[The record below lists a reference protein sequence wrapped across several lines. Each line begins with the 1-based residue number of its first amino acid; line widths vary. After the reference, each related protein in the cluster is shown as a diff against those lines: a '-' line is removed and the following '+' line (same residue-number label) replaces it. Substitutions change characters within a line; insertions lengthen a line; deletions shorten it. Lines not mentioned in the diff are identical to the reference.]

1 MAGHSGKG
9 DKDWSRDLEREL
21 RQIEQPEVPPEVE
34 QRLLSVVSARRRK
47 PVRFLRLYGNRRVA
61 AVAACLA
68 VGLACIVW
76 WAAATFTTRGK
87 GRTELSSREIAIM
100 IQREVDS
107 ARLCASAQVL
117 SEQPGGREFAEDIL
131 RYVAETYPDTL
142 AARKQ

>member
-1 MAGHSGKG
+1 MAGHSDKVN
-9 DKDWSRDLEREL
+9 KDWRKGLEREL
-21 RQIEQPEVPPEVE
+21 RQVEQPEVPPEVE
-34 QRLLSVVSARRRK
+34 RRLLSVVSAGRCQ
-47 PVRFLRLYGNRRVA
+47 PVRFLRPHGNRRVA

-76 WAAATFTTRGK
+76 WAAITFTTRDK
-87 GRTELSSREIAIM
+87 GGAELSSRQIAIM

-117 SEQPGGREFAEDIL
+117 SEQPGGGEFAEDIL

>member
-1 MAGHSGKG
+1 MAGHSGKV
-9 DKDWSRDLEREL
+9 DKDWRKGLEREL

-34 QRLLSVVSARRRK
+34 RRLLTLVSAGRRE
-47 PVRFLRLYGNRRVA
+47 PVSFLRFGGNRRLL

-68 VGLACIVW
+68 VGLACVLW
-76 WAAATFTTRGK
+76 WAAATFTTRDK
-87 GRTELSSREIAIM
+87 GRAELSSREIAIM

-117 SEQPGGREFAEDIL
+117 LEQPGGREFAEDIL

-142 AARKQ
+142 ASRKQ